1 MNMKKIFLCALIFTV
16 VLSFGFAEDNAKD
29 EYFPTA
35 IGFNFHASTGGAQSM
50 GLTYQHWFKN
60 DLGYQFTFGA
70 IMDYDFV
77 YSGDLQLQKL
87 LFVHKQQ
94 GKGLT
99 SLFAWGGVGVSST
112 DVYSDTG
119 DIFATT
125 TKPAIL
131 ASAGLGI
138 EFIYFNH
145 LSIPLKFGV
154 TGQFLNNPSVAVS
167 FGCGILY
174 RF

>member
-1 MNMKKIFLCALIFTV
+1 MNMKKIFLCALIFCV
-16 VLSFGFAEDNAKD
+16 VLSFGFAEDNGKD

-35 IGFNFHASTGGAQSM
+35 IGFNSHASMGGAQSM

-60 DLGYQFTFGA
+60 DLGYQFSFGA

-77 YSGDLQLQKL
+77 YALDVQLQKL

-112 DVYSDTG
+112 DVNTG
-119 DIFATT
+119 DFYEYEV
-125 TKPAIL
+125 KPAIL

-138 EFIYFNH
+138 EFIYYNH

>member
-60 DLGYQFTFGA
+60 DLGY
-70 IMDYDFV
+70 
-77 YSGDLQLQKL
+77 SGDLQLQKL
-87 LFVHKQQ
+87 LFVHNQQ

-112 DVYSDTG
+112 DVYVDTG
-119 DIFATT
+119 DSYGYEV
-125 TKPAIL
+125 KPAIL